1 MYSKKLEQEKRT
13 KEELMI
19 KIQQEEKTLKLI
31 LQQRVA
37 KLQREKADLS
47 LNKEVESEYKINK
60 LNTLMNK
67 LMREKHKIEE
77 YLNYEVQTKQDLVLA
92 LAKEKKN
99 LTNELVALLKDIRK
113 SKHKIKKHVGDDH
126 IRKHFSRDS
135 QD

>member
-1 MYSKKLEQEKRT
+1 
-13 KEELMI
+13 MI

-31 LQQRVA
+31 LQQRVT
-37 KLQREKADLS
+37 KLQREKADMS

-67 LMREKHKIEE
+67 LMREKQKIEE

-126 IRKHFSRDS
+126 IRKQFSRDS
-135 QD
+135 HD